1 MEVTRKLAEYVRQT
15 DDADIPEA
23 VIERA
28 KSLILDCL
36 GCGLGGL
43 DDGASRI
50 IVDYVKEYGGKAQ
63 ASVIGNRIKTD
74 VGHATLANG
83 VIFHALDFDDYH
95 DETVVHGTAACLP
108 ALLALAE
115 GRNLDGRKI
124 LTALALG
131 VDTSIRL
138 SLGLGSYHYE
148 LGWHSTATAGRF
160 GAAAAASKLLD
171 LDGDSIVNAF
181 GICGTQTAGVRQV
194 FGTMCKPFNAGKAS
208 MDGVMSALLAEKGFT
223 SSKKI
228 IEGELGILE
237 VMTEK
242 PDQEKAL
249 DALGAKYYLSEISI
263 KPYPT
268 CA

>member
-1 MEVTRKLAEYVRQT
+1 
-15 DDADIPEA
+15 
-23 VIERA
+23 
-28 KSLILDCL
+28 
-36 GCGLGGL
+36 
-43 DDGASRI
+43 
-50 IVDYVKEYGGKAQ
+50 
-63 ASVIGNRIKTD
+63 
-74 VGHATLANG
+74 

-115 GRNLDGRKI
+115 GRKLDGRKI
-124 LTALALG
+124 LTALTLG
-131 VDTSIRL
+131 IDTSIRL

-208 MDGVMSALLAEKGFT
+208 MDGLMSALLAEKGFT

-228 IEGELGILE
+228 IEGELGIFE

-242 PDQEKAL
+242 PDQEKVV
-249 DALGAKYYLSEISI
+249 DALGAKYYLSDISI